1 MSLAI
6 LICFIILTVDSIPS
20 IHSHNKVHSRLRRRE
35 FVQEEVRKSML
46 NYMTS
51 IKGEITDI
59 VIEEMIGYYNSQR
72 MKLYYLENEVSNI
85 KNSSLPIRN
94 TSRILRN
101 LAERLLK
108 EQQSVAMNLSS
119 MEYKIKNLTTVLHNV
134 LNDLHQQQKPVQ
146 HVRRLVSAKQSAQNH
161 QAPIDCDDVF
171 SQQLSPVREGIF
183 RIKPRFATESFD
195 VKCIFENNIGWTV
208 IQRRING
215 TIDFYRRWNDYK
227 NGFGDLQSEFWIGNE
242 KIHQLT
248 VQGRYILR
256 IDIQPWNAPMRIAEY
271 GKFSVDNENENYK
284 LLISQFRS
292 NISTAGDSLSP
303 SWDSANGIPFS
314 TYDRDLDNLFYDNCA
329 LTYHGAWWFT
339 NCFQSHLNGAYI
351 RSPLALQNTARN
363 GLHWSTYDLY
373 HSMKATTIRIRRQN
387 TFEMNH

>member
-1 MSLAI
+1 
-6 LICFIILTVDSIPS
+6 
-20 IHSHNKVHSRLRRRE
+20 
-35 FVQEEVRKSML
+35 
-46 NYMTS
+46 
-51 IKGEITDI
+51 
-59 VIEEMIGYYNSQR
+59 

-195 VKCIFENNIGWTV
+195 VKCIFE
-208 IQRRING
+208 
-215 TIDFYRRWNDYK
+215 
-227 NGFGDLQSEFWIGNE
+227 
-242 KIHQLT
+242 
-248 VQGRYILR
+248 
-256 IDIQPWNAPMRIAEY
+256 
-271 GKFSVDNENENYK
+271 
-284 LLISQFRS
+284 
-292 NISTAGDSLSP
+292 
-303 SWDSANGIPFS
+303 
-314 TYDRDLDNLFYDNCA
+314 
-329 LTYHGAWWFT
+329 
-339 NCFQSHLNGAYI
+339 
-351 RSPLALQNTARN
+351 
-363 GLHWSTYDLY
+363 
-373 HSMKATTIRIRRQN
+373 
-387 TFEMNH
+387 